1 MSGIHEDLAIIDI
14 IFKGGKEEREYNVI
28 KYELTDRFLKLKFI
42 DYTDEIIKK
51 VYNVDSIEQV
61 FIKGDEDD
69 EKFFSIK

>member
-1 MSGIHEDLAIIDI
+1 MREDLAIIEI
-14 IFKGGKEEREYNVI
+14 IFKGGKEEKEYNVI